1 MNRRGDGTI
10 RKGDYGMKRQTTRE
24 LLAASFQELAQTK
37 QINKITITQITDNCG
52 MSQPTFYHHF
62 RDKNDLIAWIEAEN
76 LNRILEKNRED
87 ESTWKDTLED
97 LAEYYIQNR
106 AYILNALK
114 NTDGPDCFADSMVRL
129 NAEALS
135 GGIQRRS
142 GGEELP
148 AMLGYYIRIY
158 CYGTG
163 KLLEAWLMGEEK
175 LTKEEFTEILWKSV
189 PDPLKPYLGL

>member
-1 MNRRGDGTI
+1 
-10 RKGDYGMKRQTTRE
+10 MKRQTTRE

-97 LAEYYIQNR
+97 LAEYYSLNHFSYGIWGSGPPQPGLSQR
-106 AYILNALK
+106 A
-114 NTDGPDCFADSMVRL
+114 
-129 NAEALS
+129 
-135 GGIQRRS
+135 
-142 GGEELP
+142 
-148 AMLGYYIRIY
+148 
-158 CYGTG
+158 
-163 KLLEAWLMGEEK
+163 
-175 LTKEEFTEILWKSV
+175 
-189 PDPLKPYLGL
+189 